1 MVSLERSMQSVIAR
15 LFDLREG
22 ESRVAFQA
30 FATLFLVI
38 AAHTT
43 LETARD
49 AIFLTKLPP
58 SQLNV
63 VYVVLAGATLVA
75 TAASRGLAARFG
87 RRNALICSL
96 VVAAYVTTFLYFLAA
111 RPGMALALYVFS
123 GLVGAMLPLQFWLL
137 AAQQFTVSQ
146 GRRLFGPIASGGV
159 VGGTVGAGTA
169 ALALTRLSVT
179 ALLPIAALLFVVTA
193 VLLTL
198 QSVRTLEQSESSD
211 TNDMPADAASPA
223 AASPAVEKRPRTA
236 VFRENPFLI
245 RIAGLVALSTAAVLT
260 IDYLFK
266 STAAHLIAPAAL
278 GGFFARYYAA
288 MNGISLVVQ
297 VLIAGRIIRRIGV
310 IGAAAVMPLLLI
322 GGGASALLGG
332 GVLFVVLG
340 LKAIDGGLRYSLN
353 RVATELL
360 YLPLAPDARDRGKG
374 VVDGVLSRI
383 VQAAT
388 AAALY
393 LLATHALATPRV
405 LALIVL
411 VLSGAWLALSIS
423 LRRPYLDLFRRAL
436 ATGGIGPHVEI
447 QELDLPSAEALVE
460 SLANPDPAIVIGAMR
475 VLDQHRRT
483 KLIPALVLYHE
494 AEPVLIHAL
503 ELFGASP
510 RNDWIPMGEKLLA
523 HSSDAVRIAAV
534 RALAKHGKVE
544 ALATAAADPSSRVQ
558 AYAAFHLAHRQAEE
572 NLATNPL
579 VSAIMQLPG
588 DVGRQYRRDLL
599 AAVSDAP
606 DERAIELL
614 IAFAQLPELD
624 DDDDAIEQIAGAM
637 AIVKSPRFIP
647 VCIARL
653 AKRAGREGIRQAL
666 VAMGEPALDALE
678 KAIRSTEAGER
689 RIRTHVPGSIARFA
703 SQRAAD
709 MLVDELERQTD
720 GLVRYKVLRAL
731 GRLASAYDLRI
742 DRRRIEKEVCKNL
755 EEYLRLL
762 SFHAAL
768 ASSPPPAAD
777 GAGRLL
783 EELIE
788 DKLRQSMER
797 AFRLLKIAHKREDIH
812 RVHTAALSSD
822 KRARASAG
830 EFLDALLARRDQQ
843 SLRELLRVVVDEA
856 SDADRVGRASAAGR
870 GLVLSQQQA
879 LAMLIDD
886 RDDAL
891 AALAAHRALTLED
904 GGLRAVVAR
913 AGERRPSLR
922 AMSEHLFGLL
932 PPTIEATG
940 G

>member
-1 MVSLERSMQSVIAR
+1 MQSVVAR

-22 ESRVAFQA
+22 ESSPALQA

-49 AIFLTKLPP
+49 AIFLTKLPA

-63 VYVVLAGATLVA
+63 VYVLLAAATLLT
-75 TAASRGLAARFG
+75 TAASRELAARFG

-96 VVAAYVTTFLYFLAA
+96 AVAAYATMFLYFVAPTP
-111 RPGMALALYVFS
+111 RMALVLYVFS

-137 AAQQFTVSQ
+137 AAQRFTVSQ

-169 ALALTRLSVT
+169 ALVLRVLPVT
-179 ALLPIAALLFVVTA
+179 ALLPLAALLFLVTA

-198 QSVRTLEQSESSD
+198 ERSER
-211 TNDMPADAASPA
+211 ADANAASPTEVA
-223 AASPAVEKRPRTA
+223 PVAEKRTPIA
-236 VFRENPFLI
+236 VFLENPFLV

-266 STAAHLIAPAAL
+266 STAARLIAPAAL

-288 MNGISLVVQ
+288 MNGLSLLVQ

-310 IGAAAVMPLLLI
+310 IGAVAVMPLLLL
-322 GGGASALLGG
+322 GGGVSALLGG

-340 LKAIDGGLRYSLN
+340 LKSIDGGLRYSLN

-360 YLPLAPDARDRGKG
+360 YLPLTPYARDRGKG
-374 VVDGVLSRI
+374 FVEGVLGRV

-388 AAALY
+388 ATVLY
-393 LLATHALATPRV
+393 LLATHALASPRL
-405 LALIVL
+405 LALIIV
-411 VLSGAWLALSIS
+411 VLSGAWVSLSVS
-423 LRRPYLDLFRRAL
+423 LRGSYLDLFRSAL
-436 ATGGIGPHVEI
+436 ASGGIGPHVEI

-475 VLDQHRRT
+475 VLEHHRRT

-494 AEPVLIHAL
+494 AESVLVHAL
-503 ELFGASP
+503 ALFGLGARS
-510 RNDWIPMGEKLLA
+510 DWIPLGEKLLM
-523 HSSDAVRIAAV
+523 HPSDAVRIAAV
-534 RALAKHGKVE
+534 RALARHGKME
-544 ALATAAADPSSRVQ
+544 ALAIAAADPSSRVQ
-558 AYAAFHLAHRQAEE
+558 AYAALHLARQQADAD
-572 NLATNPL
+572 LTTNPRI
-579 VSAIMQLPG
+579 SAIMHLPG
-588 DVGRQYRRDLL
+588 DIGRQSRLDLL

-606 DERAIELL
+606 DESAIDLL
-614 IAFAQLPELD
+614 IAFAELPEID
-624 DDDDAIEQIAGAM
+624 DDDDAIEQMAAAM
-637 AIVKSPRFIP
+637 AAIKSPRFIP

-653 AKRAGREGIRQAL
+653 ARRVGREDIREAL
-666 VAMGEPALDALE
+666 VAIGEPALDALE
-678 KAIRSTEAGER
+678 KTILSAEPAER
-689 RIRTHVPGSIARFA
+689 RIRTHVPGSIARFG

-709 MLVDELERQTD
+709 ILVDELERQTD

-731 GRLASAYDLRI
+731 GRLMAASDLRI
-742 DRRRIEKEVCKNL
+742 DRRRIEKEVCRNL
-755 EEYLRLL
+755 QEYLRLL
-762 SFHAAL
+762 SFQVAL
-768 ASSPPPAAD
+768 AGAPARPSEDA
-777 GAGRLL
+777 AGRLL
-783 EELIE
+783 EDLIA

-797 AFRLLKIAHKREDIH
+797 AFRLLKVAHEREDIH
-812 RVHTAALSSD
+812 RVHTAALSTD

-830 EFLDALLARRDQQ
+830 EFLDTLLARRDQQ

-856 SDADRVGRASAAGR
+856 SDADRVRRAAATGHAF
-870 GLVLSQQQA
+870 VLLQQSA

-913 AGERRPSLR
+913 ASERRPSLR
-922 AMSEHLFGLL
+922 AMSEHLFGLMPL
-932 PPTIEATG
+932 PIEVVG